1 MALPQQANDD
11 TLPKRSKVFVYKGI
25 DKNVVIMLGI
35 SYSEVATDLS
45 EEWYASYD
53 YSPQILNSADDLFG
67 YNRNLPSALVCTN
80 SFRLSGF
87 NYTITCFSDN
97 QSDMLAQNELTA
109 FSNALLAFLSEKH

>member
-1 MALPQQANDD
+1 MKSAGKARNNGLYRHIRTSKEIIRNLLND
-11 TLPKRSKVFVYKGI
+11 
-25 DKNVVIMLGI
+25 
-35 SYSEVATDLS
+35 
-45 EEWYASYD
+45 
-53 YSPQILNSADDLFG
+53 SPQILNSADDLFG

-109 FSNALLAFLSEKH
+109 FSNALLAFLSEKR

>member
-1 MALPQQANDD
+1 MA
-11 TLPKRSKVFVYKGI
+11 
-25 DKNVVIMLGI
+25 DKLGGI

-109 FSNALLAFLSEKH
+109 FSNALLAFLSEKR

>member
-1 MALPQQANDD
+1 M
-11 TLPKRSKVFVYKGI
+11 TSV
-25 DKNVVIMLGI
+25 

-67 YNRNLPSALVCTN
+67 YNRNLPSVLVCTN

-109 FSNALLAFLSEKH
+109 FSNALLAFLSEKR

>member
-1 MALPQQANDD
+1 MADKLGVAVDSNLFMALPQQTNDD

-87 NYTITCFSDN
+87 TFY
-97 QSDMLAQNELTA
+97 M
-109 FSNALLAFLSEKH
+109 EKGIVIEKGQKWG

>member
-1 MALPQQANDD
+1 
-11 TLPKRSKVFVYKGI
+11 
-25 DKNVVIMLGI
+25 MLGI

-109 FSNALLAFLSEKH
+109 CKAISILWMKSFPISRASKSRQQKL